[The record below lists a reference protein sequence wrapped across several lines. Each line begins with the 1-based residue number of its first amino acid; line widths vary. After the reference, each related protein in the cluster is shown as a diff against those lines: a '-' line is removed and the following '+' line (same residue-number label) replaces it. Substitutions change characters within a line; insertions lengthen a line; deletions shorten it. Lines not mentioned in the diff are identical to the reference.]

1 MTYIELPMKEN
12 LRFKELTLFSLRKVG
27 VLCAHFCQRNQIPI
41 SYNCD
46 TAHAFCIERPLSLI
60 VLLCIQVRVND
71 KLKLRNIGVPWLKS
85 FVLIVAITFHN
96 FLSCRSSTSESPP
109 KSPPKSP
116 VRVSSRNEEQRY
128 PTSPETNHVST
139 RGQNGESE
147 VQYVR
152 ATEVSSKPETKQ
164 RDPIQVIYQFRYL
177 TNGSLVDMGL
187 FNK

>member
-1 MTYIELPMKEN
+1 M
-12 LRFKELTLFSLRKVG
+12 
-27 VLCAHFCQRNQIPI
+27 
-41 SYNCD
+41 
-46 TAHAFCIERPLSLI
+46 I
-60 VLLCIQVRVND
+60 VLLCIQVHVN

-96 FLSCRSSTSESPP
+96 FLSCRSPTSESPP

>member
-1 MTYIELPMKEN
+1 M
-12 LRFKELTLFSLRKVG
+12 
-27 VLCAHFCQRNQIPI
+27 
-41 SYNCD
+41 
-46 TAHAFCIERPLSLI
+46 I
-60 VLLCIQVRVND
+60 VLLCIQVHVN

-96 FLSCRSSTSESPP
+96 FLSCRSPTSESPP

-164 RDPIQVIYQFRYL
+164 RDPIQVIYQFKYL